1 MAKKKPQ
8 PGGSTLPSSGSME
21 FSEIE
26 DAFFASEVKLEHLEV
41 RGATAR
47 TTPLA
52 QTSAKAPVLPPPAST
67 SVSSLPSLDLRSVP
81 GNEAPPVPS
90 PGDPAVW
97 THDPDSP
104 ERPAGV
110 SSASK
115 PPLEAS
121 EQGDVVQNSENR
133 TTRATPFDV
142 VSGRLELQNGGHPGV
157 GHPGVGL
164 PDGGL
169 PDGGLPEALS
179 EEGNAS
185 ALEGSWQDAAS
196 VQPHDAAP
204 VSSDGWLSTQES
216 TLDAY
221 TSGLRTDLSAGDVS
235 EWGAEGWST
244 PPADPTEGAELQTS
258 HLLYR
263 PVSDDV
269 AAVQLSRV
277 STGDRADRLEQ
288 ALDAPLELA
297 ADELDLGE
305 DTSELAL
312 SDDLPLEDEGDEH
325 QGQEPLVSEEAVLAH
340 ADEGIPSLSG
350 GKRADEEL
358 ELPADAHTSELHS
371 EVFPVEGDTGP
382 EDIAFRAP
390 VEGTPSEL
398 APVTQTGH
406 EAANSGEAEGL
417 SGEGADPSA
426 SLTPAASAV
435 TPAASAATPAGVP
448 GERSFLPSAG
458 DLESL
463 SEDDDDGLE
472 RVAEIT
478 IPALGLDPDDLPEP
492 LGSEIEQSLPATELP
507 PELFWSAEQPAAR
520 RPGEAGED
528 AASTVRHEATRL
540 DLDVPVWGL
549 PEVET
554 AEIEVIEEDP
564 AEVETEPSQ
573 ELEPRFTGPVR
584 LPESML
590 SPIPSLEEQL
600 RASIALL
607 GTEALTLEGGLKAA
621 YVVERARL
629 QAEGGQVEDALESLN
644 DALSAHDTFQPALQL
659 RLSLAR
665 AQGRSAAVIDALEL
679 NILACENPLARAGFY
694 LRLAAERMQLAGRY
708 EVGRGDVVEAIQL
721 TNGHR
726 GVLLEALRLADTF
739 GTVSDQ
745 APLLVRLADVS
756 TPLLAEARLLEA
768 ARRVEELAP
777 EQALSF
783 REQALMWRSS
793 LGARLALEQQLLAHD
808 QAEALAAL
816 ELRLEP
822 LEGEELPLTEV
833 LRRVDR
839 LATQGDFQTAT
850 FVLQSALERAPLNP
864 FLRREYQGWL
874 VRIGDW
880 HGWLA
885 TLEQELQHVGEPT
898 PRALLYFMASL
909 ACSGPLQQLERAQG
923 YLQAAL
929 ETSPDF
935 ELGRLE
941 LERLQQKL
949 ANPAEQAR
957 LLQDLAAEEPEA
969 TRAAA
974 RYFQA
979 GVLLDHRTY
988 ALGDALFCYQRA
1000 VELEPERA
1008 IYRFFQRYT
1017 LERLGHWET
1026 VHSLASSW
1034 PFESLPHNLATSQH
1048 LELLG
1053 AQAEFRG
1060 VGALAIPYYR
1070 EAFELG
1076 SRSPL
1081 ALGGLLR
1088 LLPVHSGLESL
1099 LSLLVRVGQE
1109 SQPTGARE
1117 ASLALRWVLLSQ
1129 RSHELSAGAE
1139 QDHLN
1144 PANNPADNPAEQGVR
1159 AAAEALEQLL
1169 AQTEFL
1175 PARWA
1180 LQEARLDAGD
1190 PASWQALLSE
1200 RLERMPQDPVLEMLA
1215 SAILRSR
1222 RGLPQPLVEL
1232 EALDE
1237 RGNVLAQALLESLL
1251 LEQRDTRALANL
1263 YERRLSRLSDPSSRR
1278 YVALRCSAWLELA
1291 GEFAQAMRV
1300 LYQLTSDGHAET
1312 FLLDRVELLAL
1323 KANEQVWLTQEW
1335 LSRCVAG
1342 KGRGLQSRVF
1352 RRAWQAGTLPELLL
1366 QHLGVENLGV
1376 EHLGL
1381 EHLDVEQAAY
1391 LSLSQG
1397 DIPAS
1402 ARAHAMRVL
1411 AGALTGE
1418 EQSAFADQAGRL
1430 FLTLQ
1435 APDEAQSLLEQA
1447 IHTPFE
1453 GERVRL
1459 LAELAQAR
1467 GAVAAL
1473 EALYQPVIAGTS
1485 GETEQLC
1492 VCMELADMLEG
1503 MGAVDNAVS
1512 HFSALSEQRFL
1523 PACLRLE
1530 RIHLAS
1536 QAWEPYVLALE
1547 SRAASVQN
1555 EAEREGCV
1563 RLARQVRAQQ
1573 LNDVWALEQLLA
1585 GALTQQPMPEA
1596 LDGAYRRLL
1605 ARQERWTDLASY
1617 LEQRVKREGNDA
1629 PNLIQNLLDLAWIYA
1644 NPLDDLEQAFDKY
1657 QEVLDIQPDQNEAL
1671 MSLMALCERRQDW
1684 HGMVAALARQA
1695 LCQSGDAQLETYRRI
1710 ARLWEQSLHDLPT
1723 ALQSWQR
1730 VLAVAPDDRGALQAL
1745 LDLSGR
1751 LGAWG
1756 EFVNVGEQLIQ
1767 LRKDED
1773 VRLLNA
1779 VGRAAVFHLANPE
1792 LGVPYLLRAAVRGSS
1807 DVGALRAAADM
1818 FETRGALR
1826 EAIELLRRSAQFSD
1840 NPAVQVECHQRIAL
1854 LARERLAQPAVAV
1867 EALHEVLAR
1876 IPDHLAVMTQLV
1888 GLLHELEQTEQ
1899 ALLQLDELLTHPALG
1914 VFLDALPLPERV
1926 RFHRQVADLLL
1937 EVGRHA
1943 DAADHYEVL
1952 WQLLP
1957 DNERVLQALTGLY
1970 QALEQW
1976 EKLARL
1982 LERSLQSPLGSPE
1995 VQLERLET
2003 LARAWMRAGQADAAL
2018 EVCQRMRTLSPSH
2031 MNSYRLM
2038 AEIFEQREAWSAL
2051 LDMYNAVIKHARELG
2066 DVVEAYL
2073 KKADILDFKLSP
2085 GNPSYLPKAV
2095 RHYVKAVEY
2104 DRRNVYA
2111 MLRLA
2116 EISLRT
2122 LQYTQ
2127 ADDWLRRVLAL
2138 EPASYQ
2144 RAQTL
2149 MLGAILCAEVQHNQ
2163 EKALN
2168 IFAKAAEAEP
2178 SLLEKQELL
2187 AAAVSRSPGNLV
2199 ALLELFHALLPYRTS
2214 TTLTAAV

>member
-8 PGGSTLPSSGSME
+8 PGGTTLSSSGSME

-26 DAFFASEVKLEHLEV
+26 DAFFASEVKLEHLDV
-41 RGATAR
+41 RGSTAR

-52 QTSAKAPVLPPPAST
+52 PTSAKAPVLPPPASA

-81 GNEAPPVPS
+81 GNEPPPVPS

-97 THDPDSP
+97 THDPDSS

-142 VSGRLELQNGGHPGV
+142 VSGRLELQNGA
-157 GHPGVGL
+157 L
-164 PDGGL
+164 PNGG
-169 PDGGLPEALS
+169 LS
-179 EEGNAS
+179 EEGAAS
-185 ALEGSWQDAAS
+185 TLEGIIPDAAS

-244 PPADPTEGAELQTS
+244 PPADATEGADFQTS

-269 AAVQLSRV
+269 TAVQLSRV
-277 STGDRADRLEQ
+277 SAGDRADRLEQ

-312 SDDLPLEDEGDEH
+312 TDDVSLDGEGFESEGESVLESEGE
-325 QGQEPLVSEEAVLAH
+325 EPLVSEEAVLAQ

-350 GKRADEEL
+350 GKRADEDP
-358 ELPADAHTSELHS
+358 ELPADAHAARLRSEAAPGEGETRLEELAFTS
-371 EVFPVEGDTGP
+371 PVEG
-382 EDIAFRAP
+382 AP
-390 VEGTPSEL
+390 SALTSVPPSGRDAATSEEGDE
-398 APVTQTGH
+398 
-406 EAANSGEAEGL
+406 L
-417 SGEGADPSA
+417 SGEGAEPSASSSSMALAAATSEGEPSA
-426 SLTPAASAV
+426 SLTSASSG
-435 TPAASAATPAGVP
+435 ASPAGAP
-448 GERSFLPSAG
+448 AERSFLPSAG

-463 SEDDDDGLE
+463 SEDDDDGLD

-492 LGSEIEQSLPATELP
+492 PASEIEQSLPATELP
-507 PELFWSAEQPAAR
+507 PELFWSVEQPSARAQAA
-520 RPGEAGED
+520 PGEE
-528 AASTVRHEATRL
+528 AAATARHETTRL
-540 DLDVPVWGL
+540 DLNVPVWGL

-590 SPIPSLEEQL
+590 TPIPSLEEQL
-600 RASIALL
+600 HASIALL
-607 GTEALTLEGGLKAA
+607 GSEAHTLDGGLKAA
-621 YVVERARL
+621 YAVERARL
-629 QAEGGQVEDALESLN
+629 QAEGGQVEDALSSLN
-644 DALSAHDTFQPALQL
+644 DALRAHDTFQPALQL

-679 NILACENPLARAGFY
+679 NILACEEPLARAGFY

-708 EVGRGDVVEAIQL
+708 EAGRGDVVEAIQL
-721 TNGHR
+721 TQGHR
-726 GVLLEALRLADTF
+726 GVLLEALRLADAF
-739 GTVSDQ
+739 GKVSDQ

-777 EQALSF
+777 DQALSF

-793 LGARLALEQQLLAHD
+793 LGARLALEQQLLAQD
-808 QAEALAAL
+808 QAEAIAAL

-874 VRIGDW
+874 VRTGDW

-929 ETSPDF
+929 EACPDF

-969 TRAAA
+969 ARAAA

-979 GVLLDHRTY
+979 GVLLEHRTD

-1008 IYRFFQRYT
+1008 IYRFLQRSA
-1017 LERLGHWET
+1017 LERLGHWEA
-1026 VHSLASSW
+1026 VQSLASSW
-1034 PFESLPHNLATSQH
+1034 PFESLPHNLAASQH

-1060 VGALAIPYYR
+1060 EGALAIPYYR

-1099 LSLLVRVGQE
+1099 LSLLTTVGRE
-1109 SQPTGARE
+1109 TQPTGARE
-1117 ASLALRWVLLSQ
+1117 VSLVLRWVLLSQ
-1129 RSHELSAGAE
+1129 RAHELSSGLE
-1139 QDHLN
+1139 QVSLH
-1144 PANNPADNPAEQGVR
+1144 PAEQGVR

-1251 LEQRDTRALANL
+1251 LEQGDTRALANL

-1291 GEFAQAMRV
+1291 GEYGQAMRV
-1300 LYQLTSDGHAET
+1300 LYHLTSDGHAES

-1323 KANEQVWLTQEW
+1323 KANEQAWLTQEW

-1352 RRAWQAGTLPELLL
+1352 RRAWQAGTMSELL
-1366 QHLGVENLGV
+1366 QHLGVEN
-1376 EHLGL
+1376 
-1381 EHLDVEQAAY
+1381 LDVEQAAY

-1397 DIPAS
+1397 DIPPS
-1402 ARAHAMRVL
+1402 ARAQALRVL
-1411 AGALTGE
+1411 AGALTGD

-1430 FLTLQ
+1430 LLTLQ
-1435 APDEAQSLLEQA
+1435 ATDEAQTLLEQA
-1447 IHTPFE
+1447 VHTPFE

-1485 GETEQLC
+1485 GEAEQLC
-1492 VCMELADMLEG
+1492 VRMELADMFEG
-1503 MGAVDNAVS
+1503 MGAVDYAVS

-1617 LEQRVKREGNDA
+1617 LEQRVKRDGNDA
-1629 PNLIQNLLDLAWIYA
+1629 PNLVQNLLDLAWIYA

-1695 LCQSGDAQLETYRRI
+1695 LCQSGEAQLETYRRI
-1710 ARLWEQSLHDLPT
+1710 ARLWEQSLNDPPT
-1723 ALQSWQR
+1723 ALQAWQR

-1745 LDLSGR
+1745 LELSGR

-1792 LGVPYLLRAAVRGSS
+1792 LGVPYLLRAAVRGAS

-1854 LARERLAQPAVAV
+1854 LARERLSQPAVAV
-1867 EALHEVLAR
+1867 EALREVLAR

-1888 GLLHELEQTEQ
+1888 GLLHELKQTEQ

-1926 RFHRQVADLLL
+1926 RFHKQVADLLL

-1957 DNERVLQALTGLY
+1957 DNEGVLQALTGLY

-1982 LERSLQSPLGSPE
+1982 LERSLQSQVGSPE

-2003 LARAWMRAGQADAAL
+2003 LARAWMQAGQADAAL

-2038 AEIFEQREAWSAL
+2038 AELFEQREAWSAL

-2066 DVVEAYL
+2066 DVVDAYL

-2138 EPASYQ
+2138 EPAPYQ

-2149 MLGAILCAEVQHNQ
+2149 MLGGILCAEVQHNQ

-2168 IFAKAAEAEP
+2168 IFAKAAESEP

-2214 TTLTAAV
+2214 TTQTSAV